1 MKNGFTLVELLAV
14 IVVLSIIALIGFY
27 SIGNVVETSEDNSNK
42 ITMENYA
49 KAVDQA
55 KIIYE
60 MNNPD
65 TEIVMNSGWIKENVK
80 FEKAT
85 VKCESITNEKSI
97 NLYGCT
103 INNSNKKYC
112 YIDNK
117 VIECEE
123 NMLAYKETILNGN
136 DPDLLNNSLTPVV
149 YDEAKSTWVV
159 ADIKKEWYNYSKQE
173 WANAVI
179 LNSGV
184 AKNVGDTVIVPTTS
198 STTSEVKAMF
208 VWIPRYEYHIEGQYG
223 THLDGTAGTKA
234 LPGQIEI
241 KFIPKS
247 QTIADPNYILH
258 PGFAWD
264 TDNNGILATDSSITK
279 KEYVSGIWVG
289 KFKMTGTIDA
299 PSVLPNTSMVRKQNL
314 NNQFTASQMFSTY
327 LSDGSDTDSHIVK
340 NTEWG
345 AMAYLSQSIY
355 GKYGNTNYTGANKEV
370 YKNTSTATGRSTGS
384 YTGDSYVCVYDN
396 ISDRGNG
403 TGSCG
408 GGASTTG
415 NITGIYDVSGGIYEF
430 TMGYYTGAKNTQIWT
445 NPGFTKQLEV
455 KYTNAYTGKIN
466 SSTTLAN
473 STVCNGNPC
482 FGHAFMETAGWYNDI
497 AQFGSVAFPW
507 SIRGNTACGDDDCS
521 GIFSISLDTGSG
533 YTNSGQGSRPTLL
546 LEP

>member
-198 STTSEVKAMF
+198 SATSEVKAMF

-247 QTIADPNYILH
+247 QTIADPNYILN

-279 KEYVSGIWVG
+279 NEYVSGIWVG

-314 NNQFTASQMFSTY
+314 KNQFTASQMFSTY
-327 LSDGSDTDSHIVK
+327 LSDSSNTDSHIMK

-355 GKYGNTNYTGANKEV
+355 GKYGNSNYTGANKGV

-384 YTGDSYVCVYDN
+384 YTGESYVCVYNN
-396 ISDRGNG
+396 IADRGNG

-415 NITGIYDVSGGIYEF
+415 NITGIYDASGDQGGVYEF
-430 TMGYYTGAKNTQIWT
+430 TMGYYAGAKDTQIWT
-445 NPGFTKQLEV
+445 NAGFTEPLEA
-455 KYTNAYTGKIN
+455 KYTNAYMIKISN
-466 SSTTLAN
+466 GVIREN
-473 STVCNGNPC
+473 STPST
-482 FGHAFMETAGWYNDI
+482 GHAFIETAGWYNQY
-497 AQFGSVAFPW
+497 ANFGSVYYTW
-507 SIRGNTACGDDDCS
+507 SVRSSGDGDAECS
-521 GIFSISLDTGSG
+521 GIFSLNTDYGKGIINAGVS
-533 YTNSGQGSRPTLL
+533 SRPTLL